1 MKTLGQ
7 LKLEMMGRG
16 VTLPK
21 EVRSN
26 ELIASSILT
35 DTGREELAFLL
46 SDDFFVRAPVVEDND
61 NGPSLHIEKE
71 RFLIQY
77 ESRDMEVGLIPPPQ
91 FLQPADESQKPAAAT
106 IRMDGYCLNLFLRA
120 DPSTEKLNVPETS
133 IVTLIRSAFTEGV
146 ADLVKLNLE
155 FCEKEDR
162 CLHAMVPVMKH
173 IKKSFRTFVA
183 LRGFL
188 PDDLA
193 TIDHMYAAGVD
204 IMVFAFTGQDP
215 EKEMRAL
222 EYSTGVFTPG
232 SVFTEVTFDPK
243 NPDNAKEQISM
254 LARKGVLPL
263 LVLPE
268 GGVPDAAGMEQL
280 NGVVRHLAQVAK
292 QNKLNLKWLYPSA
305 RMVSPLDAP
314 FFTEPPETARLAMR
328 PVYKSGLGK
337 AASEGFAALRRK
349 LRVKNISDSYESAG
363 L

>member
-1 MKTLGQ
+1 VKTLGQ

-16 VTLPK
+16 VALSQ
-21 EVRSN
+21 ELRQN

-35 DTGREELAFLL
+35 DAGREEMAFLL
-46 SDDFFVRAPVVEDND
+46 SDDFFVRAPVVSGNEG
-61 NGPSLHIEKE
+61 GPSLHIEKE

-77 ESRDMEVGLIPPPQ
+77 ASRDLEVGLIPPPQ
-91 FLQPADESQKPAAAT
+91 FLQPSDSSQKPAAAT

-120 DPSTEKLNVPETS
+120 DPNTEKLNVPETS

-162 CLHAMVPVMKH
+162 CLHAMVPVMKQ

-188 PDDLA
+188 PDDLT

-204 IMVFAFTGQDP
+204 IMVFAFTGQDRA
-215 EKEMRAL
+215 KEMRAL
-222 EYSTGVFTPG
+222 EYSTGVFTHG
-232 SVFTEVTFDPK
+232 SVFTEVAFNTQ
-243 NPDNAKEQISM
+243 NPDAAKEQITV
-254 LARKGVLPL
+254 LAEKGVLPL

-268 GGVPDAAGMEQL
+268 DGVPDPAAYERL
-280 NGVVRHLAQVAK
+280 DGVVRHLAATAR

-314 FFTEPPETARLAMR
+314 FFTEPPETAKLAMR

-337 AASEGFAALRRK
+337 TASEGFAALRRK